1 MLMEVAMFPA
11 AENEPYPPKGL
22 EPEQVRPPTHDTP
35 PPPPPPAAPP
45 VAEPAPKPVRIRRT
59 RAGSV
64 WVGLTA
70 GGIFLV
76 VLLIFVVQNTESFRF
91 GFLGWH
97 FDMPVGVA
105 ILVAACAGLLVMAM
119 AGGVRIIQL
128 RQQFTRVSRANQQVP
143 PA

>member
-1 MLMEVAMFPA
+1 MYPA
-11 AENEPYPPKGL
+11 GENEPYPTKGL
-22 EPEQVRPPTHDTP
+22 EREPVTPPTHDAP
-35 PPPPPPAAPP
+35 PPPAPPAAPP
-45 VAEPAPKPVRIRRT
+45 AVEPAPKPARIKRT

-70 GGIFLV
+70 GGVFLV

-105 ILVAACAGLLVMAM
+105 ILVAACAGLLVMAV
-119 AGGVRIIQL
+119 AGGVRILQL
-128 RQQFTRVSRANQQVP
+128 RQAFTRAARANQPVP